1 MTVEEIRAAIE
12 QLSEPERRK
21 LANWFEELEEVSW
34 DDEMAR
40 DFSPGG
46 RGQPLVE
53 KINQD
58 LDEAKFTPLEEGL
71 RSRREP
77 H

>member
-1 MTVEEIRAAIE
+1 
-12 QLSEPERRK
+12 
-21 LANWFEELEEVSW
+21 LAQWFEELEEASW
-34 DDEMAR
+34 DAEMAR

-58 LDEAKFTPLEEGL
+58 IDEAKFTPLGESL
-71 RSRREP
+71 LSR
-77 H
+77 